1 MEGCS
6 YVGRQQEISK
16 SFISMR
22 PSSSHGVAW
31 HGRPH
36 LVTHEMCLTQEA
48 CRRAGGPGYN
58 DQVGRD
64 GKTNAVR
71 QTCSDGKQ
79 GALMRRQH
87 EPLLLSAP
95 PQITWRGTL
104 RSDICGLGWAQKGPS
119 ASSMR
124 APLTPLIALEGNN
137 GRTTH
142 NRRIAH
148 FSSHTDQERST
159 FFFLL
164 GASPY
169 HSELFTK
176 DNVQVLQ
183 PRNFIANPAAACA
196 GHIRVA
202 PRRIGT

>member
-16 SFISMR
+16 SFILMR

-71 QTCSDGKQ
+71 QTCRDGKQ
-79 GALMRRQH
+79 GALMRRPH

-104 RSDICGLGWAQKGPS
+104 RSDICGLEWAQKGPS
-119 ASSMR
+119 ASSTR

-142 NRRIAH
+142 

-159 FFFLL
+159 FFFFWGPLL
-164 GASPY
+164 ITQNYSPRTMSRCY
-169 HSELFTK
+169 SHVISL
-176 DNVQVLQ
+176 QIQQLHVLVISGLPQ
-183 PRNFIANPAAACA
+183 DE
-196 GHIRVA
+196 
-202 PRRIGT
+202 